1 MINKNLSVKITEH
14 FDVPV
19 NKLWNALTDKELVK
33 QYFFGTEV
41 NTDWMKG
48 SPIVFKG
55 SWEGED
61 YEDKGEI
68 LESEKERMVKYTYL
82 SSFSGLPDVP
92 ENYSVVTYH
101 IKPDGNGTELIVTQE
116 GFKDEKSQK
125 DSEEGW
131 KMVLRGLGKM
141 LKESK

>member
-1 MINKNLSVKITEH
+1 MIKKDLSIKITEH
-14 FDVPV
+14 FNVPV
-19 NKLWNALTDKELVK
+19 NELWNALTNKELVK

-55 SWEGED
+55 SWEGKD

-68 LESEKERMVKYTYL
+68 LESEKERIVKYSYL

-101 IKPDGNGTELIVTQE
+101 LKPVDDGTELIVTQE

-131 KMVLRGLGKM
+131 KMVLKGLRSLLNEKN
-141 LKESK
+141 